1 MYCVE
6 FVADKIPDV
15 DSTWDTLHTF
25 IRIPPGA
32 ALAADA
38 VSDVSP
44 EIQLAAFL
52 LGGSVAAGSHTV
64 KAGTRILIN
73 TSPEPFSNWT
83 ASVIEDGL
91 AIGELTLVAL
101 NSTIFLVLFVIFV
114 ALAIWFLPKPGIKRL
129 WDKIYNMLWRNKE
142 APKITLRPGNHDRN
156 KLNPRPLLSRKDLTL
171 IDWIGTR
178 SL

>member
-6 FVADKIPDV
+6 FVADKIPGV

-32 ALAADA
+32 ALAAEA

-44 EIQLAAFL
+44 EIQLAAFR
-52 LGGSVAAGSHTV
+52 LGGSVAAGSHAV

-91 AIGELTLVAL
+91 VIGGVNACRAQPHHLPGVVRNLCSAGNLVA
-101 NSTIFLVLFVIFV
+101 TQ
-114 ALAIWFLPKPGIKRL
+114 
-129 WDKIYNMLWRNKE
+129 DY
-142 APKITLRPGNHDRN
+142 
-156 KLNPRPLLSRKDLTL
+156 PRH
-171 IDWIGTR
+171 
-178 SL
+178 